1 MNAIFTN
8 SGNSKASDPHR
19 LLLSLFDKI
28 NIKRKY
34 KYVALSNLSMYYR
47 RKDIKNSYKN
57 IKFKVSSLRRNEKF
71 ELLDGTQNY
80 IEYTWKTWR
89 KD

>member
-1 MNAIFTN
+1 MNTIFTN
-8 SGNSKASDPHR
+8 SGNSKTSDHHR
-19 LLLSLFDKI
+19 LLLNLFDKI

-34 KYVALSNLSMYYR
+34 KFSALSNLSMYYR

-80 IEYTWKTWR
+80 IEYT
-89 KD
+89 

>member
-1 MNAIFTN
+1 MNTIFTN
-8 SGNSKASDPHR
+8 SGNSKTSDHHR
-19 LLLSLFDKI
+19 LLLNLFDKI

-34 KYVALSNLSMYYR
+34 KYSALSNLSMYYR

-80 IEYTWKTWR
+80 IEYT
-89 KD
+89 

>member
-1 MNAIFTN
+1 MNTIFTN

-80 IEYTWKTWR
+80 IEYT
-89 KD
+89 

>member
-1 MNAIFTN
+1 MNTIFTN

-19 LLLSLFDKI
+19 LLFSLFDKI

-80 IEYTWKTWR
+80 IEYT
-89 KD
+89 

>member
-1 MNAIFTN
+1 MNTIFTN

-47 RKDIKNSYKN
+47 RKDIKKFVQKYK
-57 IKFKVSSLRRNEKF
+57 I
-71 ELLDGTQNY
+71 
-80 IEYTWKTWR
+80 
-89 KD
+89 

>member
-1 MNAIFTN
+1 MNTIFTN

-34 KYVALSNLSMYYR
+34 KYVALSNLNMYYR
-47 RKDIKNSYKN
+47 RKDIRNSYKN
-57 IKFKVSSLRRNEKF
+57 IKFKVSSLTRNEKF

-80 IEYTWKTWR
+80 IEYT
-89 KD
+89 

>member
-1 MNAIFTN
+1 MNTIFTN

-57 IKFKVSSLRRNEKF
+57 IKFKVSSLTRNEKF
-71 ELLDGTQNY
+71 ELLDGTENY
-80 IEYTWKTWR
+80 IEYT
-89 KD
+89 

>member
-80 IEYTWKTWR
+80 IEYT
-89 KD
+89 

>member
-1 MNAIFTN
+1 MNTIFTN

-57 IKFKVSSLRRNEKF
+57 IKFKVSSLTRNEKF

-80 IEYTWKTWR
+80 IEYT
-89 KD
+89 

>member
-1 MNAIFTN
+1 MNTIFTN

-19 LLLSLFDKI
+19 LLFNLFDKI

-80 IEYTWKTWR
+80 IEYT
-89 KD
+89 